1 MAAYLTLIDGS
12 IWFPYGIDRE
22 KNVVHPRQWQAMM
35 YLCKHSGHISVDS
48 IYENFGRKK
57 EFPPDLKP
65 YFLAEHSLRLL
76 QALENWF
83 LIASD
88 EDLQEIYYHRPD
100 YFTSH
105 EIDKD
110 KLRLEALCFNCHKVY
125 PPGDKYSPEL
135 SEKGQSNFDVN
146 HIRKNRNLIKSNSIL
161 VRRSLNLPIR
171 VSDILI
177 ELNKQLQSDELYYLQ
192 HKTDEELELMKL
204 PDHGIIFDLKT
215 GKESDKI
222 YPLNSEE
229 LTYMWWSK
237 FIDLKGWE
245 AYDRAK
251 N

>member
-35 YLCKHSGHISVDS
+35 NLCKHSGHISVDL

-57 EFPPDLKP
+57 EFPPDLRP

-76 QALENWF
+76 YSLEKW
-83 LIASD
+83 LISTFKDGLVCNKWELGHLDASD
-88 EDLQEIYYHRPD
+88 DFQ
-100 YFTSH
+100 
-105 EIDKD
+105 
-110 KLRLEALCFNCHKVY
+110 KLKLEALCFNCHKVY

-135 SEKGQSNFDVN
+135 SEKSQSNFDVN

-161 VRRSLNLPIR
+161 VRRSLGLPIK
-171 VSDILI
+171 VSPILI

-204 PDHGIIFDLKT
+204 PNHRSAIDLKT

-222 YPLNSEE
+222 YPLSSEE
-229 LTYMWWSK
+229 LTHMWWSK

-245 AYDRAK
+245 YYDAK
-251 N
+251 SKK

>member
-12 IWFPYGIDRE
+12 IWFPYGLDRE
-22 KNVVHPRQWQAMM
+22 KNIVHPRQWQAQMN
-35 YLCKHSGHISVDS
+35 LCKHSGHISVDS
-48 IYENFGRKK
+48 MYGNFGRKK

-76 QALENWF
+76 QALEKWLKYRINN
-83 LIASD
+83 L
-88 EDLQEIYYHRPD
+88 
-100 YFTSH
+100 H
-105 EIDKD
+105 EIQMEPFFTGFSKDDID
-110 KLRLEALCFNCHKVY
+110 KLKLEALCFNCHKVY

-146 HIRKNRNLIKSNSIL
+146 HIRKNRSLIKSNSIL
-161 VRRSLNLPIR
+161 VRRSLGLPIK

-177 ELNKQLQSDELYYLQ
+177 ELNKQLQSDELFYLQ

-204 PDHGIIFDLKT
+204 PKHGVITDLKT
-215 GKESDKI
+215 GKEIDKI

-229 LTYMWWSK
+229 LTHIWWSK

-245 AYDRAK
+245 AYDRRK
-251 N
+251 

>member
-76 QALENWF
+76 QALENY
-83 LIASD
+83 IKKAEASEYFD
-88 EDLQEIYYHRPD
+88 FTEDDLNE
-100 YFTSH
+100 
-105 EIDKD
+105 
-110 KLRLEALCFNCHKVY
+110 LRLEALCFNCHKVY

-161 VRRSLNLPIR
+161 VRRSLNLSIR

-204 PDHGIIFDLKT
+204 PHHSTIIDLKT

-245 AYDRAK
+245 AYDRAR